1 MNRFGPES
9 ALTSM
14 VPGIKKTLPLRYDAV
29 LAKLPESLKAEGFGG
44 LTEVDIQ
51 GTLKAKLGVDFRRYK
66 ILGACN
72 PPIAHQALSTNLG
85 AGLMMP
91 CNVVVYE
98 ESADRTTV
106 LAIDPMG
113 TFAAQEPALRPIA
126 EQVQAKLM
134 RVIETL

>member
-1 MNRFGPES
+1 
-9 ALTSM
+9 M

-29 LAKLPESLKAEGFGG
+29 LAKLPDALKAEGFGV

-72 PPIAHQALSTNLG
+72 PPLAHQALTANPA

-98 ESADRTTV
+98 EPDERTTV

-113 TFAAQEPALRPIA
+113 TFAAQEPELRPIA
-126 EQVQAKLM
+126 DQVRAKLT
-134 RVIETL
+134 RVLETL

>member
-1 MNRFGPES
+1 MTERRKYGLFVRTKASYDE
-9 ALTSM
+9 ALEAT
-14 VPGIKKTLPLRYDAV
+14 KA
-29 LAKLPESLKAEGFGG
+29 ALKEQGFGV
-44 LTEVDIQ
+44 LTEIDVRA
-51 GTLKAKLGVDFRRYK
+51 TLKQKLDVSFRPYK

-98 ESADRTTV
+98 DSADRTTV

-113 TFAAQEPALRPIA
+113 TFAAEEPALRPIA